1 MRRIAL
7 TGLLLALTLAALIAS
22 AQSTPPVAPGTATA
36 VICVNAPLPRLIVR
50 ERARVAMDDPRPL
63 NVRVGP
69 GTSFERVGQLPPQS
83 VFYVLEGP
91 QCSERYAWYRVES
104 GQITGWVAEGDLSL
118 YYVEV
123 YPPGQ

>member
-1 MRRIAL
+1 MRRIAF
-7 TGLLLALTLAALIAS
+7 TGLFLLLGLAALIAS
-22 AQSTPPVAPGTATA
+22 AQSTPPPDPASPTPVCA
-36 VICVNAPLPRLIVR
+36 NAPLTRLIVR
-50 ERARVAMDDPRPL
+50 ERARVAIDDPRPL

-69 GTSFERVGQLPPQS
+69 GTSFERLAQLPPQS

-91 QCSERYAWYRVES
+91 QCSERYAWYRIEA
-104 GQITGWVAEGDLSL
+104 GDTIGWVAEGDLSL